1 MNLRTISFDKTNV
14 IKYNR
19 GFILSKWFW
28 QEKTSTILRSISS
41 NHQQGEDVEQ
51 EMSNEAKN
59 YSHATIKPFVSRD
72 IVIAVSWR
80 ERKSEKKACK

>member
-41 NHQQGEDVEQ
+41 NYQQGEDVEQ
-51 EMSNEAKN
+51 EMRCEG
-59 YSHATIKPFVSRD
+59 
-72 IVIAVSWR
+72 
-80 ERKSEKKACK
+80 KKLFPCYHKAFCFS